1 MLPRKGLAVLSPPIT
16 AQQWGFLERVLVSSR
31 KFNPLPLGGGMCS
44 KDGLSTVSWERD
56 ELTVEIADRKSGPA
70 RRTVAEVDTVQA
82 ALDILVALDV
92 LPVPH
97 SSAYRVGLIDGKRA
111 K

>member
-1 MLPRKGLAVLSPPIT
+1 MLSPPIS
-16 AQQWGFLERVLVSSR
+16 AQQWGFLERVLMSTR
-31 KFNPLPLGGGMCS
+31 KFSQLPLGGVRG

-56 ELTVEIADRKSGPA
+56 ELTVEIADRRSGPV

-111 K
+111 S